1 VLDMAPV
8 DMAVITWEMVNMV
21 DTEEMIGDI
30 VNLVD
35 TAKITGEMVNLV
47 DTAKITGEMVNLVDT
62 AEMIG
67 DIVNLVDTMEMIG
80 ERMMLDMAPVY
91 MAVITGKM
99 VTLVDMAVI
108 QYTDPVEEDTKMAT
122 EVDMAV
128 GMVPINKDLD
138 TETTGTTNRAE
149 IMVDMAG
156 TTNRLATEA
165 AMAGIKRGPGILV
178 DPPTTEEMVGDMST
192 RTPKLV
198 DMEGDLVPATMKKI
212 VVDTDI
218 RDMSA
223 RTTNRGEM
231 EGALDPATTAGNME
245 TRATTGMPARPTTMG
260 EMEEDLGMVGLIWT
274 SSHWVWY
281 MEKKATTMRT
291 KLSLINCQSTAIENL
306 VPKQNSRTRN

>member
-1 VLDMAPV
+1 MAEIIGERKVLDMAPV
-8 DMAVITWEMVNMV
+8 DMAVIT
-21 DTEEMIGDI
+21 GD
-30 VNLVD
+30 
-35 TAKITGEMVNLV
+35 
-47 DTAKITGEMVNLVDT
+47 MVNLVDT

-80 ERMMLDMAPVY
+80 ERMMLDMAPVD

-128 GMVPINKDLD
+128 GMLAINKDLD

-198 DMEGDLVPATMKKI
+198 DMEADLDPATMKNSSGYGYQGYVGKDNKQGGNGGSSGSGNYGGEYGNQGYDGYASKANNNGGNGGRSGYGGAYLDQQPLG
-212 VVDTDI
+212 VVY
-218 RDMSA
+218 
-223 RTTNRGEM
+223 GEKSY
-231 EGALDPATTAGNME
+231 NY
-245 TRATTGMPARPTTMG
+245 
-260 EMEEDLGMVGLIWT
+260 ED
-274 SSHWVWY
+274 
-281 MEKKATTMRT
+281 KAQFDQLSINGYRKPGSKT
-291 KLSLINCQSTAIENL
+291 K
-306 VPKQNSRTRN
+306 